1 MSSAS
6 GGDASTTSSSAAP
19 GSASSSFLAQQGAG
33 RGGAGAFGRGAGA
46 SKRNATSYIEEQ
58 KRREST
64 QQRAMKSMQESAH
77 RLSVQADA
85 SACVVYVG
93 PGGEVEHAT
102 IAGLVNPKPAAR
114 PLYAPA
120 DMAEEDEDD
129 VARRQERETATLSAG
144 NAKLAAR
151 LWSTPA
157 MVLVRRAF
165 RTLLALARACVSLSA
180 RIVPE
185 QREIP
190 AGDTPPANACSH
202 CRNIRR
208 RGLSD
213 SSHRSRR
220 VRCPSARGH
229 SSHSFVCSHTHRCAP
244 K

>member
-6 GGDASTTSSSAAP
+6 GGDAS
-19 GSASSSFLAQQGAG
+19 ASSSSSSGSNNEAFLAQQGAG

-46 SKRNATSYIEEQ
+46 SKRNATSYIEAQ
-58 KRREST
+58 KNREST

-129 VARRQERETATLSAG
+129 VARRQERETATLSPG

-151 LWSTPA
+151 FWSTPA
-157 MVLVRRAF
+157 MVLVRAF
-165 RTLLALARACVSLSA
+165 RT
-180 RIVPE
+180 
-185 QREIP
+185 
-190 AGDTPPANACSH
+190 T
-202 CRNIRR
+202 
-208 RGLSD
+208 
-213 SSHRSRR
+213 
-220 VRCPSARGH
+220 
-229 SSHSFVCSHTHRCAP
+229 AP
-244 K
+244 IS